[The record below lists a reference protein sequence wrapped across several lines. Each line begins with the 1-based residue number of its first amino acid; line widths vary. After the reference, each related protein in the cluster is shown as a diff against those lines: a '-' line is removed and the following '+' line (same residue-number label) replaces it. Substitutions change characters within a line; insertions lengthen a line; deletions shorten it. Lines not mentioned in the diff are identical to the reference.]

1 MTYKR
6 TRDYE
11 KEYED
16 FHSKPEQVKNRMGRN
31 RANYKMRKAGKIK
44 KGGNKDVHHEDGNPR
59 NNRMSNLKVVA
70 SGKNRSRNKNR
81 SGKRKA

>member
-11 KEYED
+11 KEYKD

-31 RANYKMRKAGKIK
+31 RANYAMKKAGKIK
-44 KGGNKDVHHEDGNPR
+44 KGGNKDVHHKDGNPR
-59 NNRMSNLKVVA
+59 NNTPSNLKIVA
-70 SGKNRSRNKNR
+70 SGKNRSNNKKR
-81 SGKRKA
+81 SGRRKA